1 MRRSLRSSLFRW
13 GAIVVAVLLAAHW
26 YGWADTRDAIAA
38 AGKLAWGAIRATWP
52 LLLAALLLVVR
63 YRAGLAGV
71 VRRLRR
77 HPQPAVISALGVSA
91 LGVLLLVFAV
101 VPTWL
106 VPDGVIADAAAL
118 YGARN
123 DVRTTAL
130 QAVAGLVLLLGAY
143 FTWRQVQNSTRT
155 LEHTR
160 EQLEVT
166 RQQVQVSDRQAREQL
181 EVARQGQ
188 VTERFTRAIDQL
200 GQRGEDPLDRLDVR
214 LGGIYALERI
224 ARDSEVDRPAIAEIL
239 TAYIRTHSPRPLT
252 PGQPSADLTRDQVR
266 DLPDLRTRAPDVQAA
281 LTVLSRG
288 RFAALATVG
297 HGRLDL
303 RAADLRN
310 ANLHGASLEWADL
323 SDAHLE
329 GALLAGA
336 RLEGAD
342 LRHARLEGAH
352 LAGAK
357 LKRANLA
364 DAHLE
369 GADLGGA
376 DLKEAL
382 YLDKAHLAGAEATD
396 DPRHPTRWPD
406 GFDWRAAG
414 VDVVYTV
421 ELEDER
427 QAGGEVPRGRR
438 SGTDHTATPRAAG
451 DWRRPRR

>member
-1 MRRSLRSSLFRW
+1 
-13 GAIVVAVLLAAHW
+13 
-26 YGWADTRDAIAA
+26 
-38 AGKLAWGAIRATWP
+38 
-52 LLLAALLLVVR
+52 
-63 YRAGLAGV
+63 
-71 VRRLRR
+71 
-77 HPQPAVISALGVSA
+77 
-91 LGVLLLVFAV
+91 
-101 VPTWL
+101 
-106 VPDGVIADAAAL
+106 
-118 YGARN
+118 
-123 DVRTTAL
+123 
-130 QAVAGLVLLLGAY
+130 
-143 FTWRQVQNSTRT
+143 
-155 LEHTR
+155 
-160 EQLEVT
+160 
-166 RQQVQVSDRQAREQL
+166 
-181 EVARQGQ
+181 
-188 VTERFTRAIDQL
+188 
-200 GQRGEDPLDRLDVR
+200 
-214 LGGIYALERI
+214 
-224 ARDSEVDRPAIAEIL
+224 
-239 TAYIRTHSPRPLT
+239 
-252 PGQPSADLTRDQVR
+252 
-266 DLPDLRTRAPDVQAA
+266 
-281 LTVLSRG
+281 
-288 RFAALATVG
+288 VG

-310 ANLHGASLEWADL
+310 ANLHGASLGWADL

-451 DWRRPRR
+451 DRRRPRR

>member
-1 MRRSLRSSLFRW
+1 VRVD
-13 GAIVVAVLLAAHW
+13 AVVDAVLGMLLNERDRRNELRVDYGDWSGEEYVARWFPFWMVKEHEPPGGGKVFVISEQTVNLYLNAFDMDLADHQAFIE
-26 YGWADTRDAIAA
+26 GLTRSQLARGRIDKAA
-38 AGKLAWGAIRATWP
+38 ASAEQ
-52 LLLAALLLVVR
+52 ALLVSRAYALSIDRMLVATQR
-63 YRAGLAGV
+63 D
-71 VRRLRR
+71 VRRVDWAGAV
-77 HPQPAVISALGVSA
+77 PA
-91 LGVLLLVFAV
+91 
-101 VPTWL
+101 
-106 VPDGVIADAAAL
+106 
-118 YGARN
+118 
-123 DVRTTAL
+123 
-130 QAVAGLVLLLGAY
+130 
-143 FTWRQVQNSTRT
+143 
-155 LEHTR
+155 EHTG

-266 DLPDLRTRAPDVQAA
+266 GLPDLRTRAPDVQAA

-288 RFAALATVG
+288 RFAALAIVG

-352 LAGAK
+352 LAGAR

-438 SGTDHTATPRAAG
+438 SGTDQTATPRAAG
-451 DWRRPRR
+451 DRRRPRR